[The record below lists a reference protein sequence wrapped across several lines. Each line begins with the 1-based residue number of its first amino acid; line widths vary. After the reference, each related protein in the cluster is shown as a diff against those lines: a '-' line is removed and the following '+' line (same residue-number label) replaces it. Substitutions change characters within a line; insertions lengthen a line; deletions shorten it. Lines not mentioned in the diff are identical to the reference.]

1 VLYHILLRLVTVTS
15 ALLRASQADM
25 CVLRVQVLG
34 PELLVRFAQ
43 HLTSQYGKDSR
54 VTALLDG
61 TAIHMV
67 PFVNADG

>member
-1 VLYHILLRLVTVTS
+1 
-15 ALLRASQADM
+15 M